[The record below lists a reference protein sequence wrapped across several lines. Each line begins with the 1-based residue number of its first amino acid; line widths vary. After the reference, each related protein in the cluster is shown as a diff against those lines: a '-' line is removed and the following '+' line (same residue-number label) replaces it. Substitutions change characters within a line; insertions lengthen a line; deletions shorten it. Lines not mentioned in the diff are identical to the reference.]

1 MSLAILG
8 AVLGVLTAGL
18 LSSARM
24 AFLSADHED
33 IQARQREGK
42 TWANMAVALMEQ
54 PERIYDT
61 CKLGAELA
69 FLGSTTLLLALS
81 REVWGWGW
89 AVASSALFLLFFLLI
104 GELLPQAIVA
114 RTTHIWVRLVTR
126 VIHWGHKVVFPWILV
141 QRAAVALGSGD
152 VAGEKAGEPHIVSRQ
167 ELSWLIRGQ
176 GKGADLLEE
185 ERRMIRRIFR
195 FSEAQVRE
203 VMIPLIDVVAVEEGA
218 TVLDVI
224 RQVEEEGYS
233 RFPVYRERIDN
244 ILGIVRSFDLLEASL
259 DGGVLSFLRKVP
271 FVPETMPVDELMLQ
285 LQREGDHMA
294 VVVDEYGGSV
304 GIVTMEDLL
313 EEIVG
318 EIEDEYDIQES
329 HYKRLSSYQFLF
341 NGRVGIEEVNE
352 LTGLLIPK
360 EDYETLGGFLLKA
373 FRRVPKEGESLIY
386 RDAQFT
392 IQKADERSIQEVMIQ
407 LPRDEEQNKA
417 KRAP

>member
-1 MSLAILG
+1 MAILG
-8 AVLGVLTAGL
+8 ALLGVLAAGL

-24 AFLSADHED
+24 AFLSMDQED
-33 IQARQREGK
+33 LQGRQREGK
-42 TWANMAVALMEQ
+42 AWAHKALALMEQ
-54 PERIYDT
+54 PERIHDT
-61 CKLGAELA
+61 CRLGAELA
-69 FLGSTTLLLALS
+69 LLGSAASLLAMSQGAL
-81 REVWGWGW
+81 GWGW
-89 AVASSALFLLFFLLI
+89 ALAITGLFLLVFVLL

-114 RTTHIWVRLVTR
+114 RTTPLWAQVMTR
-126 VIHWGHKVVFPWILV
+126 VVYWGHRVVFPWILV
-141 QRAAVALGSGD
+141 QRAATALGIGD
-152 VAGEKAGEPHIVSRQ
+152 LGKERSAEPHIVSRQ

-176 GKGADLLEE
+176 GSGAELLEE
-185 ERRMIRRIFR
+185 ERRMIHRIFR

-203 VMIPLIDVVAVEEGA
+203 VMIPLIDVVAVEEA
-218 TVLDVI
+218 AKVLDVI
-224 RQVEEEGYS
+224 RQVESEGYS

-244 ILGIVRSFDLLEASL
+244 ILGIVRVFDLLDASL
-259 DGGVLSFLRKVP
+259 EGEVRSFLRKVP

-285 LQREGDHMA
+285 LQRDGDHMA

-329 HYKRLSSYQFLF
+329 HHRRLSPYQFLF

-360 EDYETLGGFLLKA
+360 EDYETLAGFLLKA

-386 RDAQFT
+386 GDAQFT
-392 IQKADERSIQEVMIQ
+392 IQKADERSIKEVMIQ
-407 LPRDEEQNKA
+407 LPRGEEQDKA
-417 KRAP
+417 KAVS

>member
-18 LSSARM
+18 LSSART
-24 AFLSADHED
+24 AFFSADHED
-33 IQARQREGK
+33 LQSRQREGRG
-42 TWANMAVALMEQ
+42 WAHKAVVLMEQ
-54 PERIYDT
+54 PDRIYDT
-61 CKLGAELA
+61 TRLGAELA
-69 FLGSTTLLLALS
+69 LLGSAISLLAFS
-81 REVWGWGW
+81 QDAWWWGW
-89 AVASSALFLLFFLLI
+89 AVASMALYLLLFVLL
-104 GELLPQAIVA
+104 GELVPQAIVA
-114 RTTHIWVRLVTR
+114 KTPSLWIPVMTR
-126 VIHWGHKVVFPWILV
+126 VIHLAYKVGFPWILM
-141 QRAAVALGSGD
+141 QRAGMVLGSGE
-152 VAGEKAGEPHIVSRQ
+152 AGRERGVEPHIVSRQ

-176 GKGADLLEE
+176 GKGGELLEE
-185 ERRMIRRIFR
+185 ERRMIHRIFR

-224 RQVEEEGYS
+224 HQVEKEGYS

-244 ILGIVRSFDLLEASL
+244 ILGVVRSFDLLEAPL
-259 DGGVLSFLRKVP
+259 DEGVLSFLRKVP
-271 FVPETMPVDELMLQ
+271 FVPESMPVDELMLQ

-294 VVVDEYGGSV
+294 VVVDEYGGGV

-329 HYKRLSSYQFLF
+329 HFRRLSTHQFLF
-341 NGRVGIEEVNE
+341 NGRVDIEEVNE

-392 IQKADERSIQEVMIQ
+392 IQKADERSIQEVLIQ
-407 LPRDEEQNKA
+407 LPRGDGHDKA
-417 KRAP
+417 KGGT